1 MRRRFFTLDVFT
13 ERPLAGNP
21 LAVVQG
27 YAMGRPSQIRCG
39 LSVDGGAL
47 VRAAISGTAVV
58 VSEGTLRA

>member
-1 MRRRFFTLDVFT
+1 MRHRFFTLDVFT

-27 YAMGRPSQIRCG
+27 YAMGRPSQIRLG
-39 LSVDGGAL
+39 RGVEVGAL
-47 VRAAISGTAVV
+47 VRATIGGAAVV